1 MVGNAKSVLVALL
14 FFGSASS
21 VLASLGSDHYGSAA
35 PQGAA
40 SVAKSDDR
48 TGAMNRAAKPVT
60 AKDKAWSVP
69 PQLSLVPSALVC
81 HHGITD
87 STTVWIKLTTPGGG
101 LIYINLEQVTSIR
114 SDTQVLEANAQL
126 DLVSGKFQGVQEDV
140 EQVMQLITAA
150 AVGTRK
156 ARSRVPGAVVGRAS

>member
-1 MVGNAKSVLVALL
+1 MEMVGNAKSVLVALL

-21 VLASLGSDHYGSAA
+21 VLAGTSLGSDHYGSAA

-48 TGAMNRAAKPVT
+48 TGAMNRAAKAVT
-60 AKDKAWSVP
+60 AKNKAWSVP
-69 PQLSLVPSALVC
+69 QQLSLVPSALVC

-87 STTVWIKLTTPGGG
+87 STMVWIKLTAPGGG

-114 SDTQVLEANAQL
+114 SDTQVLGANAQL
-126 DLVSGKFQGVQEDV
+126 DLVSGKFQGVLENV

-150 AVGTRK
+150 AT
-156 ARSRVPGAVVGRAS
+156 ARVNGECA

>member
-1 MVGNAKSVLVALL
+1 MEMVGNAKSALVALL

-21 VLASLGSDHYGSAA
+21 VLAGTPLGSDHYGSAA
-35 PQGAA
+35 PQG
-40 SVAKSDDR
+40 VATSDDR

-60 AKDKAWSVP
+60 TKKKAWSGP

-81 HHGITD
+81 HQGITD
-87 STTVWIKLTTPGGG
+87 SPMVWIKLTTPGGG

-114 SDTQVLEANAQL
+114 SDTQVLGANAQL
-126 DLVSGKFQGVQEDV
+126 DLVSGKFQGVLEDV

-150 AVGTRK
+150 AA
-156 ARSRVPGAVVGRAS
+156 ARVNGECA